1 MRREVAEVLIE
12 RRIDETR
19 PSIITFLALV
29 LLVFGWLAF
38 ALSAFGSL
46 RAFNGGLEGVV
57 ANLSFQASGV
67 FQIVLAFGL
76 RSARDWAKAI
86 TLVMLVPL
94 TVIEGAALMVGS
106 VMPFL
111 GAGEMDGDWLGI
123 MIFCFGLLVI
133 HGALLF
139 GLVTGPAKRW
149 FREANRMRG
158 LPIKDQEQ
166 MVHHELLVR
175 TPATFAVFLALC
187 GMAIGAEP
195 TFQRES
201 IFPAQ
206 PEKHNHASCVVELPG
221 GDLLTA
227 WYNGTGER
235 EADDVKILGARLN
248 KSTGKWTPP
257 FLLADTPGYPDCNP
271 ALFAAPDKTL
281 WMFWPTILDHRWEG
295 ALLKFAMTDA
305 PPAGDGPATWKRE
318 GVLHVTPTGFD
329 KAMAD
334 ALKTLNGAQLTLAH
348 SYFEK
353 LEERSKDELYQ
364 RLGWMPRVHPTVL
377 PSGCWL
383 LPLYSDTFSASIVAI
398 SDDQGASWS
407 ASRPIIGFGN
417 IQPSIVR
424 KNDGTLVAYMRENG
438 PRKRIRVSTSGD
450 EGMTWS
456 PVADSTLLN
465 PGAGIEAL
473 RLANGHWAM
482 IYNDTVKGRH
492 SLAVSLSDDEG
503 TTWSVTRH
511 VATGAVG
518 DEQFHYPSIIQSAD
532 GRIHT
537 TFTNSGK
544 SKGSTIDHAVFNEE
558 WVRQTDAGAK

>member
-1 MRREVAEVLIE
+1 
-12 RRIDETR
+12 
-19 PSIITFLALV
+19 
-29 LLVFGWLAF
+29 
-38 ALSAFGSL
+38 
-46 RAFNGGLEGVV
+46 
-57 ANLSFQASGV
+57 
-67 FQIVLAFGL
+67 
-76 RSARDWAKAI
+76 
-86 TLVMLVPL
+86 
-94 TVIEGAALMVGS
+94 
-106 VMPFL
+106 
-111 GAGEMDGDWLGI
+111 
-123 MIFCFGLLVI
+123 
-133 HGALLF
+133 
-139 GLVTGPAKRW
+139 
-149 FREANRMRG
+149 
-158 LPIKDQEQ
+158 
-166 MVHHELLVR
+166 
-175 TPATFAVFLALC
+175 
-187 GMAIGAEP
+187 
-195 TFQRES
+195 
-201 IFPAQ
+201 
-206 PEKHNHASCVVELPG
+206 
-221 GDLLTA
+221 LLTA

-235 EADDVKILGARLN
+235 EADDVKILGSRWN
-248 KSTGKWTPP
+248 KSTGKWTSP

-295 ALLKFAMTDA
+295 ALLKFAMTDT
-305 PPAGDGPATWKRE
+305 PPDGSGPAAWKRE

-329 KAMAD
+329 RAMAD

-377 PSGCWL
+377 PSGRWL

-398 SDDQGASWS
+398 SDDQGNSWT

-438 PRKRIRVSTSGD
+438 PRMRIRVSTSSD

-456 PVADSTLLN
+456 PVTDSTLPN

-473 RLANGHWAM
+473 RLADGHWAI
-482 IYNDTVKGRH
+482 IYNDTMRGRH

-503 TTWSVTRH
+503 MTWSVTRH
-511 VATGAVG
+511 VATGTVG

-532 GRIHT
+532 GLIHA

-544 SKGSTIDHAVFNEE
+544 TKGSTIDHAVFDEAWIRE
-558 WVRQTDAGAK
+558 GDRGEK